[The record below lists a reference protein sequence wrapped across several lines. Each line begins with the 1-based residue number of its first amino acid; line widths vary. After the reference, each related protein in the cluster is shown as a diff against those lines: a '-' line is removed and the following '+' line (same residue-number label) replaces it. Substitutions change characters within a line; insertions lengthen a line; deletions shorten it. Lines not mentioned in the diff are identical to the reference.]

1 MIEYIEFNE
10 QKTFHFLKEIFVNVL
25 EFKVND
31 LFQFFN
37 AKNTETNP
45 SVFGFWELFL
55 LVAYVAA
62 VDCN

>member
-45 SVFGFWELFL
+45 SVFGF
-55 LVAYVAA
+55 
-62 VDCN
+62 